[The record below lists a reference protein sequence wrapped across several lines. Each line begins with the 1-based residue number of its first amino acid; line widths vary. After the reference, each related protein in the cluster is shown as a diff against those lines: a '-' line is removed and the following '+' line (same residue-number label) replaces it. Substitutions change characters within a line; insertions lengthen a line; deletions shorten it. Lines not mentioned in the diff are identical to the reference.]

1 MISAATD
8 RFMRI
13 DEVIS
18 VTGLGRNTI
27 YRRMRDGT
35 FPRQVRLGPN
45 SVAWL
50 QSTISEWMSSVV
62 EGNSSADKSSL

>member
-13 DEVIS
+13 DEVIH
-18 VTGLGRNTI
+18 VTGLARNTI
-27 YRRMRDGT
+27 YRRMREGT
-35 FPRQVRLGPN
+35 FPQQIRLGPN

-50 QSTISEWMSSVV
+50 QSSISEWMSSLVV
-62 EGNSSADKSSL
+62 AASSVDRNSQ

>member
-13 DEVIS
+13 NEVIA

-27 YRRMRDGT
+27 YTRMREGT
-35 FPRQVRLGPN
+35 FPRQVRLGPH

-50 QSTISEWMSSVV
+50 QSTISEWMSSIVDST
-62 EGNSSADKSSL
+62 SSVNKRCL